1 MALSVVNFRMKH
13 GKEMEQIRFNGNGIK
28 LLDLKREIA
37 ERKLNLGQTRQ
48 SDYDLKIM
56 DANTNQEFANDDDVV
71 PKNSSIVAQ
80 RIPVKNPRFSLLSKI
95 ENRGFIPAHLA
106 NERQHP
112 TEIIMP
118 TRQEE
123 PDEMDAN
130 VARQD
135 SNDDIF
141 SSFAEEKAY
150 VLINN
155 CLMKYISG
163 RLNSDFFPSI
173 FSTLFH
179 FYVEINKQ
187 KFKRKKCKQ

>member
-13 GKEMEQIRFNGNGIK
+13 GKEMEQIRFSGNGIK
-28 LLDLKREIA
+28 LLDLKKEIA

-56 DANTNQEFANDDDVV
+56 DANTNQEFSNDDDVV
-71 PKNSSIVAQ
+71 PKNSSIIAQ
-80 RIPVKNPRFSLLSKI
+80 RIPVKNARFSLLSKI
-95 ENRGFIPAHLA
+95 ENRGFVPPHLA

-118 TRQEE
+118 TKQEE
-123 PDEMDAN
+123 PEDADVN
-130 VARQD
+130 VSRQD

-150 VLINN
+150 VHMNVI
-155 CLMKYISG
+155 
-163 RLNSDFFPSI
+163 
-173 FSTLFH
+173 
-179 FYVEINKQ
+179 
-187 KFKRKKCKQ
+187 